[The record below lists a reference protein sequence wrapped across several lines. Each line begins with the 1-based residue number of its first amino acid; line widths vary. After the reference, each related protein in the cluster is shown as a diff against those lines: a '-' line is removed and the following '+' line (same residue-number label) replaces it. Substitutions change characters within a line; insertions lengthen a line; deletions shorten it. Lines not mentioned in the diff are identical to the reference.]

1 MKKKIFTILSCLFLL
16 CLTTLNYRS
25 CLAEEALEV
34 NENVKI
40 FLDDLESS
48 VNGMDTYRFTVVSEN
63 WKDKKHSKKTLRFH
77 FKKPNLMRTDV
88 IEGRKKGSTVLLNKK
103 GKIRGKNSW
112 GFKTTLKPTDKRL
125 ENIRGYS
132 FMNSSLLDK
141 TSRLKSHIL
150 ERGCNATVT
159 EKEYMGKLAYHLHID
174 HDDLD
179 DAVTDEDVW
188 FDKKTLKILKN
199 LKYECSKKVTDTTWL
214 DLEINIPLDDNLF
227 HQ

>member
-1 MKKKIFTILSCLFLL
+1 VEKKIFTMLSCLFLVCLSALSYQL
-16 CLTTLNYRS
+16 CS
-25 CLAEEALEV
+25 VEAALEV
-34 NENVKI
+34 DENVKV
-40 FLDDLESS
+40 FLNDLESF
-48 VNGMDTYRFTVVSEN
+48 VNSMDTYRFTVISEN
-63 WKDKKHSKKTLRFH
+63 WKGKKYSKKTLRFH

-141 TSRLKSHIL
+141 TARLKNHIL
-150 ERGCNATVT
+150 QRGCKATMT
-159 EKEYMGKLAYHLHID
+159 EEEYMGKLAYHLHID
-174 HDDLD
+174 HNDLD

-188 FDKKTLKILKN
+188 FDKKTFKIFKN
-199 LKYECSKKVTDTTWL
+199 LKYEDSKKVTDTTWL
-214 DLEINIPLDDNLF
+214 DFEINIPMNDSLF
-227 HQ
+227 EQ